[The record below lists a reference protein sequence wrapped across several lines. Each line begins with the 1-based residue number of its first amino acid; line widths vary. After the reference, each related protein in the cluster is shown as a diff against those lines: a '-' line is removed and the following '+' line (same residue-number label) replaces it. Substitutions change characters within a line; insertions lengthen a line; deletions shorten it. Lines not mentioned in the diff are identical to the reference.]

1 MRFGKRLLILSVV
14 LLPVAICQSTPSL
27 KNPLAQ
33 LAMSFGQFAA
43 TTQFYLYG
51 RKHCTRTGW
60 ENARKQYPKLG
71 PDFLAQGRDSKI
83 DLSKKVFMVTGA
95 NGGIGREIT
104 SFLAANNATV
114 YMVCRSAERGLKAR
128 DEVAAEAKNEKV
140 HLLLGDCSLEKD
152 VRRVWEEFTT
162 HRLAVVGEGEA
173 EAEGVLV
180 GKSTGAEGEAG
191 EGAKVR
197 LDALVCNAG
206 ALSKTRSYTPE
217 GVETTFAAHLL
228 FGTYLLGN
236 LAMPTL
242 THTDGRLVVV
252 SSGGMYNGKFPSW
265 ETATNT
271 GNSKYDGQFAYV
283 HAKRGQVLLCERW
296 AEMFPRVKVVSCHP
310 GWVKTEGVADAYGAD
325 AQYLE
330 PLRSLWEGTEGIL
343 WLCLAPL
350 QQIQGGA
357 FYLDRKPQVKHLAGP
372 FFSEGSYT
380 KNSPQE
386 VDEMMSKLEQWSDS
400 KGGKG
405 GNRPTLEHSKM
416 LAAQKLPLQA
426 LKEEVDIKAFMGVWN
441 VLGKGVRHVATKRST
456 TVKLFILPLYSMYL
470 FISIYQRTS
479 PLWGRWGPP
488 TVWRTTHW
496 IRARRPCRYASS
508 TPSPP
513 ARTARDSL

>member
-1 MRFGKRLLILSVV
+1 
-14 LLPVAICQSTPSL
+14 
-27 KNPLAQ
+27 
-33 LAMSFGQFAA
+33 
-43 TTQFYLYG
+43 FYLYG

-152 VRRVWEEFTT
+152 VRR
-162 HRLAVVGEGEA
+162 
-173 EAEGVLV
+173 
-180 GKSTGAEGEAG
+180 GEAG

-357 FYLDRKPQVKHLAGP
+357 FYLDRKPQ
-372 FFSEGSYT
+372 
-380 KNSPQE
+380 
-386 VDEMMSKLEQWSDS
+386 
-400 KGGKG
+400 
-405 GNRPTLEHSKM
+405 
-416 LAAQKLPLQA
+416 
-426 LKEEVDIKAFMGVWN
+426 
-441 VLGKGVRHVATKRST
+441 
-456 TVKLFILPLYSMYL
+456 
-470 FISIYQRTS
+470 
-479 PLWGRWGPP
+479 
-488 TVWRTTHW
+488 
-496 IRARRPCRYASS
+496 
-508 TPSPP
+508 
-513 ARTARDSL
+513 